1 MNYRI
6 EASHLTL
13 DYVPE
18 ACELTVTLQ
27 GTDISWSWSNKPF
40 LVLSD
45 KTTLILTD
53 GDCESS
59 VHDTGVSKGVRRVQ
73 ESPRCRG

>member
-13 DYVPE
+13 DYIPE

-40 LVLSD
+40 LALSD

-59 VHDTGVSKGVRRVQ
+59 VHDTRVS
-73 ESPRCRG
+73 